1 MLDLLFPFYFI
12 IAAYIIHNIVSS
24 FLTKS
29 TQSLLISRRLRDEN
43 STAFL
48 LSSMTIS
55 KYVYA
60 LLLSRVAEYFCTFI
74 VLGRPGGFPHVFIQQ
89 TVHVWVQRD
98 APTTAVCVA
107 SFVVELGCCSLS
119 RETTVCH
126 SHRNRSVFTS
136 P

>member
-1 MLDLLFPFYFI
+1 MLDLVLSFYLI
-12 IAAYIIHNIVSS
+12 IVTYVIHNIVSS
-24 FLTKS
+24 FLTQC
-29 TQSLLISRRLRDEN
+29 TQSELISRRLRDEKRYHF
-43 STAFL
+43 SL
-48 LSSMTIS
+48 ISIS
-55 KYVYA
+55 KYVCA
-60 LLLSRVAEYFCTFI
+60 LLLFRVAEYFCTFI
-74 VLGRPGGFPHVFIQQ
+74 VPGRPGGSPHVFIQQ